1 MRVSK
6 KSIIGAALTLTILVG
21 GTSFALFQPKQPEHK
36 NISPASVQRDV
47 AQQPKA
53 ESIDQ
58 PKIGSPPTNTTPVT
72 SQSSPVEQNNETV
85 AQDTATAE
93 PTKPR
98 TYEQLLEEY
107 GYSEYKMYMD
117 KLKAKFP
124 ERFTPDMIEDSFA
137 YIKRVYANPMGAQN
151 MIEKVGWN
159 VRR

>member
-6 KSIIGAALTLTILVG
+6 KSIVGAILTLTVLVG
-21 GTSFALFQPKQPEHK
+21 GTSYALFQSKHTEQK
-36 NISPASVQRDV
+36 NINHASVQEDF
-47 AQQPKA
+47 AEQPKA
-53 ESIDQ
+53 ERADQ
-58 PKIGSPPTNTTPVT
+58 TQIESPTTSTEPVVTQSEPT
-72 SQSSPVEQNNETV
+72 QRNETV
-85 AQDTATAE
+85 TQDTATAE

-98 TYEQLLEEY
+98 TYEQLLEAY

-124 ERFTPDMIEDSFA
+124 ERFMPNMIEDSFA